1 MTINLEN
8 YLNKEVE
15 VELHNGKIVK
25 GVIAKYG
32 QNGKIM
38 YQIAGRYFGYGT
50 YGQHYFRQDFDI
62 MNIKEITQT
71 KQMDQQTYITTLEVN
86 VLHTKDDFGYTLSA
100 DEYGTVTISHMEG
113 MEAMTGTTN
122 HIHIPKD
129 GIQHIIDALV
139 KFQ

>member
-38 YQIAGRYFGYGT
+38 YQIADRSFGYV
-50 YGQHYFRQDFDI
+50 H
-62 MNIKEITQT
+62 MVNIILGR
-71 KQMDQQTYITTLEVN
+71 ILTL
-86 VLHTKDDFGYTLSA
+86 
-100 DEYGTVTISHMEG
+100 
-113 MEAMTGTTN
+113 
-122 HIHIPKD
+122 
-129 GIQHIIDALV
+129 
-139 KFQ
+139 